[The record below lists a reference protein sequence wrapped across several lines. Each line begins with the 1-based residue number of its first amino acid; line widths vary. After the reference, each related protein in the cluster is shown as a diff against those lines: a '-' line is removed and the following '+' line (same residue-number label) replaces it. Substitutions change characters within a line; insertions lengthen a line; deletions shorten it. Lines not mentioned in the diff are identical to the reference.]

1 MHHTTIK
8 TEWLDNIDFYISKK
22 YKFKFWKNINLYI
35 KVTHIKIVTTII
47 TRFQGNT
54 KIIIKVR
61 IVSRKTTASGCSS

>member
-22 YKFKFWKNINLYI
+22 YKFKFWKNMNLYI

-61 IVSRKTTASGCSS
+61 IASRKTTTSGCSS